1 MIVLV
6 ICVNFTIPKNPMIYD
21 DNILNWA
28 FVFYI
33 KKIFSR
39 QDFLALRDQLFL
51 SSKYIQVFH
60 KKLLNIS
67 LPRTWQ
73 QIQSE
78 IAQFSGIFYDI

>member
-1 MIVLV
+1 MI
-6 ICVNFTIPKNPMIYD
+6 ND

-39 QDFLALRDQLFL
+39 QDLALRELFL
-51 SSKYIQVFH
+51 SSKFIQVFH

>member
-1 MIVLV
+1 
-6 ICVNFTIPKNPMIYD
+6 MIYD

-28 FVFYI
+28 FEFYI
-33 KKIFSR
+33 KKTFSR
-39 QDFLALRDQLFL
+39 QDLALRDQLLL

-60 KKLLNIS
+60 KMLLNIS

-78 IAQFSGIFYDI
+78 LAQVSGIFYDI